1 MMYCPYAVNRHLV
14 QQTTQEYDE
23 SGNQTLQQVIEHN
36 TAEFIECKRNHAAR
50 GTMGSATIIKLIEAT
65 IRVFRTVAFFIPFL
79 PWQA

>member
-36 TAEFIECKRNHAAR
+36 TAEFIECKKGIMRRVAR
-50 GTMGSATIIKLIEAT
+50 WEVPL
-65 IRVFRTVAFFIPFL
+65 
-79 PWQA
+79 

>member
-36 TAEFIECKRNHAAR
+36 TAEFIEC
-50 GTMGSATIIKLIEAT
+50 
-65 IRVFRTVAFFIPFL
+65 
-79 PWQA
+79 

>member
-36 TAEFIECKRNHAAR
+36 TAEFIECVKERCGAWHD
-50 GTMGSATIIKLIEAT
+50 GKCH
-65 IRVFRTVAFFIPFL
+65 
-79 PWQA
+79 